1 MALTSVQV
9 QFNGTWYSM
18 ILDSS
23 TGLYKA
29 TLTAPSTPQDGIP
42 VVVRSVNSGGYQAQA
57 ETSVDIKLEI
67 VPPVVTITSPT
78 EGGWYTNAQT
88 PVSFAL
94 TDNEGGS
101 GVDLASL
108 SFVLDGTA
116 LGSTAPGMVCTAD
129 GNGYTCTYTPP
140 SALSEGA
147 HSVTISVSDL
157 AGNAATPASVSWNV
171 DTVDPALEVTSPQAG
186 LVTNNSSLTISGT
199 ASDATSG
206 LVNVTINGSPV
217 AVTDG
222 AFSQTVTMEEGQ
234 NEYTIIATDAV
245 GHTSTVTRSVLL
257 DTEPPA
263 FVSVTIQPDMSAD
276 PLGGQFLIT
285 VVLEPPAVTPSAA
298 ETVTGTVNGA
308 PVTFTEDPDYTWTAT
323 VPRADGD
330 SYTLA
335 LTASDAAGN
344 SATYSVTFP
353 CGLGGRWDWTPLE
366 YLNDVDLNRI
376 EYNTRYCY
384 TWLQQQ
390 GYGTRQLT
398 YKTDWTKEDI
408 PLWSDIQR
416 VRQNVDYL
424 QECFFAIPE
433 WREILYNNTVDS
445 GQMNAFEWDLHLID
459 LWLSRAVSFLVYS
472 GTIYSGMWP

>member
-1 MALTSVQV
+1 MDLTGGAFSKAVTLLEGTN
-9 QFNGTWYSM
+9 QFVFV
-18 ILDSS
+18 
-23 TGLYKA
+23 A
-29 TLTAPSTPQDGIP
+29 
-42 VVVRSVNSGGYQAQA
+42 
-57 ETSVDIKLEI
+57 
-67 VPPVVTITSPT
+67 
-78 EGGWYTNAQT
+78 
-88 PVSFAL
+88 
-94 TDNEGGS
+94 TDNAGLQTT
-101 GVDLASL
+101 VTRT
-108 SFVLDGTA
+108 VMLDTVN
-116 LGSTAPGMVCTAD
+116 P
-129 GNGYTCTYTPP
+129 
-140 SALSEGA
+140 ALS
-147 HSVTISVSDL
+147 
-157 AGNAATPASVSWNV
+157 
-171 DTVDPALEVTSPQAG
+171 VTSPPDD
-186 LVTNNSSLTISGT
+186 LMTNNPALTISGT

-217 AVTDG
+217 TVGADG
-222 AFSQTVTMEEGQ
+222 SFSQSVTLTEGTNSFTVV
-234 NEYTIIATDAV
+234 ATDAV

-330 SYTLA
+330 TYTLA

-344 SATYSVTFP
+344 SAAYSVTFP
-353 CGLGGRWDWTPLE
+353 CGLGGRWDWTPPE
-366 YLNDVDLNRI
+366 FLNAVDLNRI

-416 VRQNVDYL
+416 VRENVDYL

-433 WREILYNNTVDS
+433 WREILYNNTVDA